1 MARHSTKSLDGEK
14 IFESVDTGGCIVG
27 NFALKCGNNPNPRCH
42 MELVVRERDD
52 ITYVCLA
59 GRFDANGVDQ
69 IEEQFSHLL
78 VNRGLPTV
86 VDMSAVTFLSSLG
99 IGFLFANTKKLKK
112 AGCKLVLLKPEKM
125 VESVLRTSKMD
136 KVMPIVSTLD
146 EALHLLGIEPTGRT
160 TKQPSELAATPEQ
173 AAVVAPKSVPGLKL
187 AIKNEISELKDL
199 YAKVGVFLDSYSTPY
214 RSGYTVNLAL
224 EELVV
229 NVIRY
234 AFMDLDEHL
243 IDISLSIVDQQLILV
258 IEDDGRPF
266 DPQSGN
272 MRPDEYA
279 EDPDDL
285 EVGGLGLV
293 LVLDMVDLLKYTR
306 VNNRNR
312 TEVRIKFYE
321 TEEPVETDSI

>member
-1 MARHSTKSLDGEK
+1 
-14 IFESVDTGGCIVG
+14 
-27 NFALKCGNNPNPRCH
+27 
-42 MELVVRERDD
+42 MELVIRERDD
-52 ITYVCLA
+52 IAHACLI

-69 IEEQFSHLL
+69 IEEQFSHLV

-112 AGCKLVLLKPEKM
+112 AGCKLILLKPEKM

-146 EALHLLGIEPTGRT
+146 EALHLLGIEPTGQT
-160 TKQPSELAATPEQ
+160 TEQPSELAATPEQ
-173 AAVVAPKSVPGLKL
+173 AAVVTPKSVPGLKL

-199 YAKVGVFLDSYSTPY
+199 YAKVGEFLDSYSTPY

-321 TEEPVETDSI
+321 TEEPVETDLV

>member
-1 MARHSTKSLDGEK
+1 
-14 IFESVDTGGCIVG
+14 
-27 NFALKCGNNPNPRCH
+27 
-42 MELVVRERDD
+42 MELLIRDRDD
-52 ITYVCLA
+52 IAHVCLV

-69 IEEQFSHLL
+69 IEEQFSHLV
-78 VNRGLPTV
+78 VNRSLPTV
-86 VDMSAVTFLSSLG
+86 VDMSAVTFMSSLG

-146 EALHLLGIEPTGRT
+146 EALQLLGIEPTGQTPGQT
-160 TKQPSELAATPEQ
+160 TEQPSELAATPEQ
-173 AAVVAPKSVPGLKL
+173 AAVIAPKSVPGLKL

-199 YAKVGVFLDSYSTPY
+199 YAKVGEFLDSYSTPY

-272 MRPDEYA
+272 IRPDEYA
-279 EDPDDL
+279 DDPDDL

-306 VNNRNR
+306 VNDRNR

-321 TEEPVETDSI
+321 TEEPVETDSE

>member
-1 MARHSTKSLDGEK
+1 
-14 IFESVDTGGCIVG
+14 
-27 NFALKCGNNPNPRCH
+27 
-42 MELVVRERDD
+42 MELVIRERDD
-52 ITYVCLA
+52 IAHACLI

-69 IEEQFSHLL
+69 IEEQFSHLV

-173 AAVVAPKSVPGLKL
+173 AAVVTPKSVPGLKL

-199 YAKVGVFLDSYSTPY
+199 YAKVGEFLDSYSTPY

-321 TEEPVETDSI
+321 TEEPVETDLV

>member
-1 MARHSTKSLDGEK
+1 
-14 IFESVDTGGCIVG
+14 
-27 NFALKCGNNPNPRCH
+27 
-42 MELVVRERDD
+42 MELLIRERDD
-52 ITYVCLA
+52 IAHVCLV
-59 GRFDANGVDQ
+59 GRFDATGVEQ
-69 IEEQFSHLL
+69 IEEQFSHLI

-86 VDMSAVTFLSSLG
+86 VDMSGVTFMSSLG
-99 IGFLFANTKKLKK
+99 IGFLFANTKQLRRV
-112 AGCKLVLLKPEKM
+112 GCKLILLKPEKL

-136 KVMPIVSTLD
+136 KVMPIVSTLE
-146 EALHLLGIEPTGRT
+146 EALQLLGIEASGQATE
-160 TKQPSELAATPEQ
+160 QPSEVAVIPEQ

-199 YAKVGVFLDSYSTPY
+199 YAKVGEFLDSHSTPY

-243 IDISLSIVDQQLILV
+243 IDIDLSIVDQQLILV

-272 MRPDEYA
+272 MRSDEYA

-306 VNNRNR
+306 VNNKNR

-321 TEEPVETDSI
+321 TEEPVETDLV

>member
-1 MARHSTKSLDGEK
+1 
-14 IFESVDTGGCIVG
+14 
-27 NFALKCGNNPNPRCH
+27 
-42 MELVVRERDD
+42 
-52 ITYVCLA
+52 
-59 GRFDANGVDQ
+59 
-69 IEEQFSHLL
+69 
-78 VNRGLPTV
+78 
-86 VDMSAVTFLSSLG
+86 
-99 IGFLFANTKKLKK
+99 
-112 AGCKLVLLKPEKM
+112 
-125 VESVLRTSKMD
+125 
-136 KVMPIVSTLD
+136 
-146 EALHLLGIEPTGRT
+146 
-160 TKQPSELAATPEQ
+160 

-199 YAKVGVFLDSYSTPY
+199 YAKVGEFLDSYSTPY

-258 IEDDGRPF
+258 LEDDGRPF

-272 MRPDEYA
+272 MRSDEYA